1 MNGRVDVTHVDSAA
15 IEEATSEL
23 KRLLPLHGT
32 RHLSFYKKLF
42 TMRSFVAL
50 AVFVC
55 LQAVN
60 ALPALPGLASTASQ
74 LAHQVHPQFWPAAV
88 AHTVPAVLDSLD
100 RVATPRAKR
109 KLRPRPKHRPKRK
122 PGAGRRAAS
131 CIDLITWL
139 DSEYPR

>member
-1 MNGRVDVTHVDSAA
+1 MPSHLTPTSNHTVDVTHVDSAA

-23 KRLLPLHGT
+23 KRLFPLHGT
-32 RHLSFYKKLF
+32 RHLSFYKKF

-50 AVFVC
+50 AVFV
-55 LQAVN
+55 
-60 ALPALPGLASTASQ
+60 
-74 LAHQVHPQFWPAAV
+74 HPQLWPAAV